1 MARDYSFPFMKTT
14 GLICVKENITRHH
27 SKYAH
32 LRQVFILTEEVTMT
46 LLTSVIVIAL
56 LATVGTLLWGI
67 VSMAQGGEFD
77 QHHSH
82 QLMFA
87 RVGLQGVT
95 LLFLLIALFM
105 AVK

>member
-14 GLICVKENITRHH
+14 GLICIKESITRHH
-27 SKYAH
+27 SEYAD
-32 LRQVFILTEEVTMT
+32 LQQVFVLTEEVTMT
-46 LLTSVIVIAL
+46 VLTSVIVIAL
-56 LATVGTLLWGI
+56 LATVGTLIWGI

-87 RVGLQGVT
+87 RVGLQGIT
-95 LLFLLIALFM
+95 LLFLLIALFA

>member
-1 MARDYSFPFMKTT
+1 MKTT
-14 GLICVKENITRHH
+14 GLISIKEKMLRHRPEFTDW
-27 SKYAH
+27 
-32 LRQVFILTEEVTMT
+32 RQVLILSEEVIMSA
-46 LLTSVIVIAL
+46 LTVVIVIAL
-56 LATVGTLLWGI
+56 LATIGTLIWGI
-67 VSMAQGGEFD
+67 VSMAKGGEFD

-87 RVGLQGVT
+87 RIGLQGVT

>member
-1 MARDYSFPFMKTT
+1 MRQGKHNAPY
-14 GLICVKENITRHH
+14 

-67 VSMAQGGEFD
+67 VSMARGGEFD

-82 QLMFA
+82 QIMFA
-87 RVGLQGVT
+87 RVGLQGIT
-95 LLFLLIALFM
+95 LLFLLIALF
-105 AVK
+105 AALR

>member
-1 MARDYSFPFMKTT
+1 MKTT
-14 GLICVKENITRHH
+14 GLICIKENITRHH

-77 QHHSH
+77 RHHSH

-87 RVGLQGVT
+87 RVGLQGIT
-95 LLFLLIALFM
+95 LLFLLIALLA
-105 AVK
+105 AVR

>member
-1 MARDYSFPFMKTT
+1 MRQ
-14 GLICVKENITRHH
+14 H

-46 LLTSVIVIAL
+46 VLTSAIVITL
-56 LATVGTLLWGI
+56 MATVGTLLWVI
-67 VSMAQGGEFD
+67 ASMAQGGEFD

-87 RVGLQGVT
+87 RVGLQGIT
-95 LLFLLIALFM
+95 LLFLLIALFA
-105 AVK
+105 AVR